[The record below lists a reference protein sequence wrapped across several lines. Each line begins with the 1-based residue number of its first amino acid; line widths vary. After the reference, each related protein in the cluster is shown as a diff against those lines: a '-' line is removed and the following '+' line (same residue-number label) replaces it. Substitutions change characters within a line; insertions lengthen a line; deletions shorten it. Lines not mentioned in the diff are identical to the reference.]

1 MTTIQTESPLI
12 SINDVVKTE
21 NDRKIFYDIMH
32 TNLDGAQVYADFI
45 TNILFP
51 DIKNLV
57 IYKW

>member
-32 TNLDGAQVYADFI
+32 TNLDGAQVYGDFI
-45 TNILFP
+45 TNILLP